1 MLITIWRGSSY
12 EGWVF
17 IFRKIHF
24 LHKNE
29 LKWSRKKANRYTDKP
44 GSLVEQLARGKA
56 EAVTINPVD
65 MLVSADTII
74 YASGQV
80 RVGIVLI

>member
-1 MLITIWRGSSY
+1 MIQ
-12 EGWVF
+12 
-17 IFRKIHF
+17 
-24 LHKNE
+24 
-29 LKWSRKKANRYTDKP
+29 KKANRYTDQP
-44 GSLVEQLARGKA
+44 GNLVEQLARGKA